1 MKRRIFMKQTITVF
15 GQGYVGL
22 PLSLSFALNGCNVIG
37 VDTDPK
43 VYDQLSH
50 GITYQTEKH
59 QNISIREILK
69 EQLRQGTYRVINDG
83 AEAVRQTRTI
93 IITVGIPINGE
104 TPFYDHFDAACRTV
118 GENIQA
124 GSLVLIRSTVIPG
137 TTENRCKPIL
147 EQLSGLKVGQDIF
160 LAYVPERIA
169 EGKAFEEFETM
180 PTLIGAADE
189 ESRQK
194 AAEIIRINSK
204 AQIIFSDSMTAVE
217 TSKVIENLQRDANI
231 AISQELARF
240 AEASGL
246 NIFEVIKLANT
257 HTRVNILT
265 PGPGVGGYCIPNAF
279 YYLKAKAQE
288 LDIELP
294 LLEKARKTNENLPK
308 FIAEK
313 TDALLRL
320 RGKKLSG
327 AKIAV
332 AGLAMKDYSPDDRL
346 SPAVEICKQLLSAGA
361 LVSAYD
367 SNVSN
372 AYPFKT
378 ETLESAM
385 EGADALLILNRL
397 YDGFDPTDKIQHM
410 APNPVI
416 VDTRNLIDPKKLPP
430 EASFW
435 KI

>member
-1 MKRRIFMKQTITVF
+1 MKHSISVF

-22 PLSLSFALNGCNVIG
+22 PLSLSFAMHGCNVIG

-43 VYDQLSH
+43 VYDQLSR
-50 GITYQTEKH
+50 GVTYQTEKY
-59 QNISIREILK
+59 QNNSIRKILK
-69 EQLRQGTYRVINDG
+69 EQLGLGTYQIVNDG

-93 IITVGIPINGE
+93 IITVGISINHE
-104 TPFYDHFDAACRTV
+104 VPFYDYFDAACRVV
-118 GENIQA
+118 GENIQP

-137 TTENRCKPIL
+137 TTESRCKPML

-180 PTLIGAADE
+180 PTLIGAVDE
-189 ESRQK
+189 VSRQK

-204 AQIIFSDSMTAVE
+204 AEIIFSDSIMAVE
-217 TSKVIENLQRDANI
+217 TSKVVENLQRDANI

-288 LDIELP
+288 MALELP
-294 LLEKARKTNENLPK
+294 LLEKARKANEALPE
-308 FIAEK
+308 FIVEK
-313 TDALLRL
+313 TDALLRQC
-320 RGKKLSG
+320 GKTLKE

-346 SPAVEICKQLLSAGA
+346 SPAVDICKLLVAAGA
-361 LVSAYD
+361 SVFAYD
-367 SNVSN
+367 PNVSN
-372 AYPFKT
+372 SYPFKV
-378 ETLESAM
+378 ENFENAM
-385 EGADALLILNRL
+385 EEADALLLLNRIQEE
-397 YDGFDPTDKIQHM
+397 FDPADQIRNM
-410 APNPVI
+410 ASPPVI
-416 VDTRNLIDPKKLPP
+416 LDTRNSVDPEKLPA
-430 EASFW
+430 EAIFW
-435 KI
+435 RI